1 MTIRRNDTYLI
12 ADKLQAQKLMN
23 REIETMANDVI
34 CTITSQNKQLVETFY
49 TALIGACRI
58 YAVANGLDTT
68 GLSLARRSV
77 LSSASAKQLGLETSE
92 ILKYI
97 W

>member
-1 MTIRRNDTYLI
+1 MTIRRDDTYLI
-12 ADKLQAQKLMN
+12 ADKLQTQKLAN
-23 REIETMANDVI
+23 QEIETMANDVI
-34 CTITSQNKQLVETFY
+34 CTIVSQNKRLVETFY

-58 YAVANGLDTT
+58 YAVVNGLDTT

-77 LSSASAKQLGLETSE
+77 LSSTSAKQLGLETSE
-92 ILKYI
+92 IFKYI

>member
-1 MTIRRNDTYLI
+1 MTIRRDDTYLI
-12 ADKLQAQKLMN
+12 ADKLQTQKLMN

-34 CTITSQNKQLVETFY
+34 CTIVSKNEQLVSTFY

-68 GLSLARRSV
+68 GLILARRSV
-77 LSSASAKQLGLETSE
+77 LSSESAKQLGLESSE

>member
-1 MTIRRNDTYLI
+1 MTIRRDETYLI
-12 ADKLQAQKLMN
+12 TDKLEKQRLMDQ
-23 REIETMANDVI
+23 EIETMAHDVI
-34 CTITSQNKQLVETFY
+34 CMIIAQNKQLVETFY

-58 YAVANGLDTT
+58 YAVAVGLDTT

-77 LSSASAKQLGLETSE
+77 LSSASAKQLGLESSD
-92 ILKYI
+92 ILKFI